1 MTEKVL
7 VTGGTGFVA
16 SWTIVELLR
25 RGYSVRTTLRDTS
38 KADQVRAG
46 IESQINAGDRLTFVT
61 ADLTKDV
68 GWDDAV
74 RDCDYVLHI
83 ASPISRQPKTD
94 EELNE
99 AARGGTLRVLKAATD
114 AGVKRVVMTSA
125 AAAARV
131 RGSTLTSNETIW
143 ADPDD
148 PLLDRYRRSKILS
161 ERAAWEFNEKA
172 DGETSLTTILPGAV
186 FGPLLPGTDVS
197 SVWVVKNLLEGKPPR
212 LLNMGLSIVDV
223 RDLTAAHVEA
233 LTAPEAPGQRFL
245 CTGHFLWMPE
255 IAKILREGMGR
266 EGENVPSKVLP
277 DWLVGP
283 LSLFV
288 PQLRAFR
295 HDVGQ
300 KRDADNSEAR
310 KKLKFNPRPA
320 KDTLIDCARS
330 LPKLP
335 RP

>member
-1 MTEKVL
+1 MTEQVL
-7 VTGGTGFVA
+7 VTGGTGFIA

-25 RGYSVRTTLRDTS
+25 RGYSVRTTLRDLA

-46 IESQINAGDRLTFVT
+46 IESQVPAGDHLTFVA
-61 ADLTKDV
+61 ADLTKDA

-74 RDCDYVLHI
+74 RGYDYVLHI

-99 AARGGTLRVLKAATD
+99 AARGGALRVLKAATD

-125 AAAARV
+125 AATARV
-131 RGSTLTSNETIW
+131 RGSNAISNETIW
-143 ADPDD
+143 ADPND

-161 ERAAWEFNEKA
+161 ERAAWEFNEKS
-172 DGETSLTTILPGAV
+172 GGKTTLTTILPGAV
-186 FGPLLPGTDVS
+186 FGPLLPGGEVG
-197 SVWVVKNLLEGKPPR
+197 SVWIVKNLLEGKPPR
-212 LLNMGLSIVDV
+212 LLNLGLSVVDV
-223 RDLTAAHVEA
+223 RDLAAAHVEA

-245 CTGHFLWMPE
+245 CTGHFLWMPQ
-255 IAKILREGMGR
+255 IAKILREGLGP
-266 EGENVPSKVLP
+266 EGEKVPSKVLP
-277 DWLVGP
+277 AWLVGP

-295 HDVGQ
+295 HDIGQ
-300 KRDADNSEAR
+300 KRDADNSKAQ
-310 KKLKFNPRPA
+310 KKLKFNSRPA

-330 LPKLP
+330 LPKPP